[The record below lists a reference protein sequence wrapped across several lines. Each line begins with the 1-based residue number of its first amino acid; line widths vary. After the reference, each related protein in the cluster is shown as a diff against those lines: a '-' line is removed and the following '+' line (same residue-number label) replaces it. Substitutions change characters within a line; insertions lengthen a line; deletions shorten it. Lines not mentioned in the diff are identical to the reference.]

1 MSSPARGFRS
11 VVVPT
16 SSREERGLTANYR
29 LGMSAYVVK
38 LVNFHEFLNAVKETR
53 EELGRVLVTH

>member
-1 MSSPARGFRS
+1 MSSPARGS
-11 VVVPT
+11 VVVLT
-16 SSREERGLTANYR
+16 SSREERDFAASYR
-29 LGMSAYVVK
+29 LGVSAYFVK